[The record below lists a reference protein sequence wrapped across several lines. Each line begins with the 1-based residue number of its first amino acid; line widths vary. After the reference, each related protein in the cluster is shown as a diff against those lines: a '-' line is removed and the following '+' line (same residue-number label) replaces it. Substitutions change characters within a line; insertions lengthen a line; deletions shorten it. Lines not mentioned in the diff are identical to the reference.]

1 MKLILLSGGSGKRL
15 WPLSNE
21 SRSKQFL
28 KLLKKDDGDYES
40 MLQRVY
46 SQIRYCMPK
55 ADVIISTGAKQKD
68 SILNQLGHAVTI
80 LEEPSRRNTFPAILL
95 SAAYLI
101 FEQQT
106 SLDEPVVILPVDPYA
121 EIEYFE
127 TLRQMAQVV
136 EQGTFPLVLMGI
148 APSYPSEKYGY
159 IVPAS
164 SVHADSP
171 TQVRSFVEK
180 PSASVAEELIASGAL
195 WNGGVFACR
204 LSYLAQ
210 HLHKNLNCSSFLDV
224 MTQYDQLEST
234 SFDYAVVEHE
244 TCIGMLPYHGYWRDL
259 GTWNTLTGEM
269 KDASM
274 GRAILGEGAE
284 NTFVVNE
291 LSTPIVALGT
301 KNLIIAASPDGIL
314 VSDLGKSSYMK
325 PYVEHLGDTPMFEE
339 RRWGEYRIVEHTR
352 QDDAETITKQ
362 ALVHCGKTISF
373 EHGIS
378 HKKIW
383 VLTMGRANI
392 EIDGVC
398 HCACAGDSFQI
409 APFQKHS
416 LHALTEVSL
425 LSVEFM
431 ESD

>member
-1 MKLILLSGGSGKRL
+1 MKLILLSGGSGTRL

-21 SRSKQFL
+21 SRSTQFL
-28 KLLKKDDGDYES
+28 NLLKKDDGDYES

-195 WNGGVFACR
+195 RNGVVF
-204 LSYLAQ
+204 
-210 HLHKNLNCSSFLDV
+210 D
-224 MTQYDQLEST
+224 
-234 SFDYAVVEHE
+234 
-244 TCIGMLPYHGYWRDL
+244 
-259 GTWNTLTGEM
+259 
-269 KDASM
+269 
-274 GRAILGEGAE
+274 
-284 NTFVVNE
+284 
-291 LSTPIVALGT
+291 
-301 KNLIIAASPDGIL
+301 
-314 VSDLGKSSYMK
+314 
-325 PYVEHLGDTPMFEE
+325 
-339 RRWGEYRIVEHTR
+339 
-352 QDDAETITKQ
+352 
-362 ALVHCGKTISF
+362 
-373 EHGIS
+373 
-378 HKKIW
+378 
-383 VLTMGRANI
+383 
-392 EIDGVC
+392 
-398 HCACAGDSFQI
+398 
-409 APFQKHS
+409 
-416 LHALTEVSL
+416 
-425 LSVEFM
+425 
-431 ESD
+431 